1 MAFMNKN
8 MSVIAFVSGFTL
20 WHYKTEDA
28 IQELLS
34 GYFTTVA
41 NLMAVGDMLIINA
54 GDGNYIKAIKSIEN
68 KKVELCEL
76 SK

>member
-1 MAFMNKN
+1 MAYQNKN
-8 MSVIAFVSGFTL
+8 MSVIAYANGFTL
-20 WHYKTEDA
+20 WQYRTQDS
-28 IQELLS
+28 IQELR
-34 GYFTTVA
+34 GKYFELVA
-41 NLMAVGDMLIINA
+41 DLMAVGDILIINA